1 MYSWI
6 FGDYFYKND
15 LIKMIDEIDKKR
27 KDKRLKGLL
36 MNSTFADDLKNS
48 LNGIE
53 EIVDMEEENNKKSNS
68 SKTSDLPK
76 TSKIIKSSSDS
87 IILYDNNYKHKP
99 DPSNSENLKM
109 TIENQ

>member
-53 EIVDMEEENNKKSNS
+53 EIVDVEEENNKQSNS
-68 SKTSDLPK
+68 SKTS
-76 TSKIIKSSSDS
+76 KIIKCSSDS
-87 IILYDNNYKHKP
+87 IILYDNNP
-99 DPSNSENLKM
+99 ENLKM

>member
-36 MNSTFADDLKNS
+36 MNSTFADDLKNA

-53 EIVDMEEENNKKSNS
+53 EIVDMEEENNKQSSSSN
-68 SKTSDLPK
+68 

-87 IILYDNNYKHKP
+87 IISYDNNK
-99 DPSNSENLKM
+99 ENLKM
-109 TIENQ
+109 TIENQFKKDF

>member
-53 EIVDMEEENNKKSNS
+53 EIVDVEEENK
-68 SKTSDLPK
+68 
-76 TSKIIKSSSDS
+76 KIIKCSSDS
-87 IILYDNNYKHKP
+87 IILYDNNQ
-99 DPSNSENLKM
+99 ENLKM